1 MGTTMEETKEE
12 TEDKAKP
19 DQTPS
24 TKTAGAAAGAKRGWF
39 IVHCQSGWE
48 DKVRGHLELK
58 IKTLKLEHKIFKVLI
73 PTEDVVEV
81 KKSKKKVKKRKF
93 FPGYILVDMIVDNET
108 YWVVKGISGATGF
121 LGEPDPQPLPEAEI
135 QQILELTTESAGAKP
150 KPAVQFEKG
159 ENVRITEGPFRHF
172 IGIVEDV
179 NEAKAKLKAMV
190 TIFGRPTPV
199 ELDFLQVEK
208 L

>member
-1 MGTTMEETKEE
+1 MEETQEE
-12 TEDKAKP
+12 TKTEDA
-19 DQTPS
+19 
-24 TKTAGAAAGAKRGWF
+24 KTADTNAKRGWF

-81 KKSKKKVKKRKF
+81 KKAKKKVKKRKF
-93 FPGYILVDMIVDNET
+93 FPGYILIDMIVDNET

-121 LGEPDPQPLPEAEI
+121 LGEPNPRPLPQAEI
-135 QQILELTTESAGAKP
+135 DQILELTTESAGAKP

-179 NEAKAKLKAMV
+179 NETKAKLKAMV

>member
-1 MGTTMEETKEE
+1 ME
-12 TEDKAKP
+12 
-19 DQTPS
+19 
-24 TKTAGAAAGAKRGWF
+24 RGWF
-39 IVHCQSGWE
+39 VVHTQSGWE
-48 DKVRGHLELK
+48 DRVRTHLQQKVEAENLSS
-58 IKTLKLEHKIFKVLI
+58 KIFQVLI

-81 KKSKKKVKKRKF
+81 KKNKKQVKKRKF
-93 FPGYILVDMIVDNET
+93 FPGYLLLDMVVDNET
-108 YWVVKGISGATGF
+108 YWTVKSIGGVTGF
-121 LGEPDPQPLPEAEI
+121 LGEPKPRSLPPEEI
-135 QQILELTTESAGAKP
+135 RQILDLTTASAAGKP

-172 IGIVEDV
+172 IGVVEDV
-179 NEAKAKLKAMV
+179 NEPKAKLKAMV

>member
-1 MGTTMEETKEE
+1 ME
-12 TEDKAKP
+12 
-19 DQTPS
+19 
-24 TKTAGAAAGAKRGWF
+24 RGWYV
-39 IVHCQSGWE
+39 VHTQSSYE
-48 DKVRGHLELK
+48 DRVRNAIQQK
-58 IKTLKLEHKIFKVLI
+58 IQADNLSGKIFQVLI

-81 KKSKKKVKKRKF
+81 KKNKKLVKKRKF
-93 FPGYILVDMIVDNET
+93 FPGYILLDMLVDNET
-108 YWVVKGISGATGF
+108 YWLIKNIHGVTGF
-121 LGEPDPQPLPEAEI
+121 LGEPRPRPLPKEEI
-135 QQILELTTESAGAKP
+135 DQILELTTASAAGKP

-172 IGIVEDV
+172 IGVVEEV
-179 NEAKAKLKAMV
+179 NESKARLKAMV